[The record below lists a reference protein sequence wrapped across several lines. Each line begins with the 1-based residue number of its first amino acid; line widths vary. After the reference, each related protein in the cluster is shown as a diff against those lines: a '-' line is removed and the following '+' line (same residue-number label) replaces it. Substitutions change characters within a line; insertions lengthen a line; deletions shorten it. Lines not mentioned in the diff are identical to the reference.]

1 MSWEEV
7 FELAKRFPT
16 DGEKDK
22 RIYGLTTD
30 SYMTLENFIQ
40 MIGSGQDLK
49 ALSADSTQLNVNTD
63 SWRKVF
69 QMTIDAAKSGAYYV
83 PKEEDRNMQMT
94 TMEDM
99 YKEDLFIMGRS
110 AMTFSYNYEVNS
122 IIQAKEQL
130 KSVTPV
136 NWDIVTA
143 PVDPNN
149 RNQSS
154 YFNLSNTFSVNA
166 SSPNLRASWEFV
178 KYINSE
184 AFAKLKSK
192 SSNGYLRS
200 WTAYNADQDGR
211 KMEPFYKLEPKANTN
226 DEYTK
231 APANFFGL
239 LANVIKTG

>member
-1 MSWEEV
+1 M
-7 FELAKRFPT
+7 FR
-16 DGEKDK
+16 
-22 RIYGLTTD
+22 
-30 SYMTLENFIQ
+30 
-40 MIGSGQDLK
+40 
-49 ALSADSTQLNVNTD
+49 
-63 SWRKVF
+63 RKKIV
-69 QMTIDAAKSGAYYV
+69 ICK
-83 PKEEDRNMQMT
+83 MT

-99 YKEDLFIMGRS
+99 YKKDLFIMGRS

-122 IIQAKEQL
+122 IIRAKEQQL
-130 KSVTPV
+130 KSVTPI

-166 SSPNLRASWEFV
+166 SSPNLRASLEFV

-239 LANVIKTG
+239 LANVIKTEVEAVMADKKSVDEALQTIQEKGQEELVNSKKAEAAASASPSISPSPQ